1 MIYTPVAVVRLVKGV
16 GYLNKQK
23 EVGDM
28 KNLTEL
34 EREVVKV
41 LREPNGNGTEI
52 DNKTRDYLSLFWF
65 DIDSKIL
72 RGVLS
77 SLVKKNI
84 IEIGY
89 DQNDWGAE
97 AWVRFTDEGY
107 QENA

>member
-1 MIYTPVAVVRLVKGV
+1 
-16 GYLNKQK
+16 
-23 EVGDM
+23 M

-52 DNKTRDYLSLFWF
+52 DNKTSDYLNVFCF
-65 DIDSKIL
+65 GIDSKIL

-89 DQNDWGAE
+89 DQLDYGSE

-107 QENA
+107 KENF